1 MVLRD
6 AGVFAVEEG
15 EGAALP
21 GAAGGCPL
29 SARPRAGGRIG
40 RGWGLKVGQLLN
52 LASGA
57 LSYLVFA
64 FVGGFV
70 GYYFAKKR
78 TEHEVGY
85 QRRVEVIERIQLL
98 VVSLAEE
105 FEAALEYIRE
115 PGPAGEVPAK
125 RIGRSIDELERYYVQ
140 QEIWLDR
147 DALARLDAL
156 VAESRARH
164 RELERLPRRYGDPD
178 FEREYERVGAELDG
192 WLRAGLEEAREGL
205 TDSFRSMLGVRKRR
219 YGPSRQPRRA
229 VPGGARADG

>member
-1 MVLRD
+1 MWGD
-6 AGVFAVEEG
+6 GGVFAAEEG
-15 EGAALP
+15 EG
-21 GAAGGCPL
+21 
-29 SARPRAGGRIG
+29 IE

-57 LSYLVFA
+57 LTYLVFA
-64 FVGGFV
+64 CIGGFV
-70 GYYFAKKR
+70 GYVFAKKR

-85 QRRVEVIERIQLL
+85 QRRVEVIGRIQLL
-98 VVSLAEE
+98 VVSLVEE
-105 FEAALEYIRE
+105 FEAALEYTRE

-125 RIGRSIDELERYYVQ
+125 KIGRSIDELERYYIQ

-156 VAESRARH
+156 AAGCRARH

-192 WLRAGLEEAREGL
+192 WLRTGLEGAREEL
-205 TDSFRSMLGVRKRR
+205 TDSFRSMLGVRRRR
-219 YGPSRQPRRA
+219 YGPFRQP
-229 VPGGARADG
+229 